1 VDNLEA
7 LVKNEV
13 EKMGKEV
20 YKKIMVTS
28 DYHIPFEDKK
38 AVNVMLKYAKHYK
51 PNVFVINGDFID
63 AYQIS
68 KYDKNPDRKESLQ
81 DEITMANDYLD
92 KINKNL
98 PKKTEKHF
106 LLGNHEMRITSY
118 LWRHP
123 ELYGMKI
130 LKTENLLDLKNKGW
144 KYKTGSY
151 DYWKNDNG
159 HLQLGEVLI
168 MHGDNRLNGASTSK
182 YAGYSA
188 KNTMYSLQ
196 KSVVLGHTH
205 RMAIVNHTSPYNRLY
220 GIEGGHLSQPTGT
233 ANWQQGF
240 VTFELYKGKMINP
253 RLHYIHDGKIY
264 EDGKVYK

>member
-1 VDNLEA
+1 
-7 LVKNEV
+7 
-13 EKMGKEV
+13 
-20 YKKIMVTS
+20 MVTS

-51 PNVFVINGDFID
+51 PNVFVINGDFVD
-63 AYQIS
+63 FYRVS
-68 KYDKNPDRKESLQ
+68 KYDKNPDRKETIQ
-81 DEITMANDYLD
+81 DELDLAEAYL
-92 KINKNL
+92 KQINTVL
-98 PKKTEKHF
+98 PKKTEKYY
-106 LLGNHEMRITSY
+106 LYSNHEGRLEQF
-118 LWRHP
+118 LWRNP
-123 ELYGMKI
+123 ELYGLKI
-130 LKTENLLDLKNKGW
+130 LKIENLLNLKEYGFKFIG
-144 KYKTGSY
+144 GSY